1 MTLPYAYKKILERMK
16 ATTERW
22 DEELAE
28 TRRKLREEITRI
40 RFTKEDAKIIIRE
53 LLRRDRLKRINKR
66 KVVIK

>member
-1 MTLPYAYKKILERMK
+1 MTLPYAYRKILERIK
-16 ATTERW
+16 STTERW

-53 LLRRDRLKRINKR
+53 LLHKDHIRRVNKR
-66 KVVIK
+66 RVSL